1 MIHYHVKL
9 SDQAENDLRTIFEY
23 IAFELLSPD
32 HAKEQLERLEEQI
45 DRLDQM
51 PDRCASYKEE
61 PWHSRGLRF
70 VPVDHYVVFYLPNKE
85 SRTVTILRVL
95 YGGSDMEDQLR
106 STTL

>member
-23 IAFELLSPD
+23 IAFELLSPN

-51 PDRCASYKEE
+51 PEHCASYKEE
-61 PWHSRGLRF
+61 PGITICASGSRC
-70 VPVDHYVVFYLPNKE
+70 
-85 SRTVTILRVL
+85 RVL
-95 YGGSDMEDQLR
+95 SAE
-106 STTL
+106 